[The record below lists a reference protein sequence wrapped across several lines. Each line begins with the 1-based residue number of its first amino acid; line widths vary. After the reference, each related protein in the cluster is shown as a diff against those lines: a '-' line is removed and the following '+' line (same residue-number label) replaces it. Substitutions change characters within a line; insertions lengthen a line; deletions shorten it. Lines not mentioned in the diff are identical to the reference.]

1 MIDVLYSQS
10 FDAYVIGWR
19 NGYPDRPDGT
29 QLFTPASDIIGG
41 GCSNCMSY
49 NNPAFTEVNEA
60 ARVLPGCDVDER
72 KALYAEAQQIIQD
85 DTPYIFMFVRNG
97 FYAARSEVSGFD
109 PEPSQMLWNIDTWSV
124 MAP

>member
-1 MIDVLYSQS
+1 M
-10 FDAYVIGWR
+10 
-19 NGYPDRPDGT
+19 
-29 QLFTPASDIIGG
+29 
-41 GCSNCMSY
+41 
-49 NNPAFTEVNEA
+49 
-60 ARVLPGCDVDER
+60 LPGCDIEAR
-72 KALYAEAQQIIQD
+72 KALYAEAQQITQD